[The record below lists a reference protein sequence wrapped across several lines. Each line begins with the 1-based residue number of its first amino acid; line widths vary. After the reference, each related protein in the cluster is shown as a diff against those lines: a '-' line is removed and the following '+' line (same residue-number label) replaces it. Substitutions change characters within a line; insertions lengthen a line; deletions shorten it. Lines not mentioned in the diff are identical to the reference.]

1 LTTEKY
7 QGILAWESNGLSFV
21 IKDLREFRRVLPL
34 YFKTNNYASFIRQL
48 NMYGFRKD
56 RGDKNCDH
64 FSHPKFLKG
73 NLVLIQDIRR
83 RSGENNKL
91 KGAE

>member
-1 LTTEKY
+1 
-7 QGILAWESNGLSFV
+7 
-21 IKDLREFRRVLPL
+21 
-34 YFKTNNYASFIRQL
+34 
-48 NMYGFRKD
+48 MYGFRKD

-64 FSHPKFLKG
+64 FSHPKFIKG

-91 KGAE
+91 RGAE